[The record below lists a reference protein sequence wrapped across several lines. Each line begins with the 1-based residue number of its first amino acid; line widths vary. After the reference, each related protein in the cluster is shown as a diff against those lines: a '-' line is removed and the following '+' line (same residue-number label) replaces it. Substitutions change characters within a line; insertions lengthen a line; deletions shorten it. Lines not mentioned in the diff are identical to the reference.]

1 MSKDYGVLWQL
12 KQNIESKKLLIKA
25 ADEDMKRANERR
37 NIALADLKEYEIA
50 VEILEPVLTKK

>member
-1 MSKDYGVLWQL
+1 M
-12 KQNIESKKLLIKA
+12 IKA